1 MVRVF
6 GQKLGVFV
14 TKIENFSKKKK
25 KNTISFA
32 MIRSTLLDNLIFYLP
47 ETMLKP
53 TETSKKD
60 NDFGKIAKN

>member
-1 MVRVF
+1 
-6 GQKLGVFV
+6 
-14 TKIENFSKKKK
+14 
-25 KNTISFA
+25 

-60 NDFGKIAKN
+60 EDFGKIAKN